1 MPYLNATHEPGK
13 EEFKTILLQALW
25 SLPGSRV
32 IRKQM
37 RRKRDDR

>member
-1 MPYLNATHEPGK
+1 MPYLDAAHRAREGL
-13 EEFKTILLQALW
+13 KTISRQALW
-25 SLPGSRV
+25 SHPGSRV